1 MDNEK
6 EKLERTVR
14 IVEGFDRLSE
24 EKKIAYANSC
34 FIDSLFASLRKNAR
48 EYTVL
53 KDQDLAQ
60 QLVERFR
67 HELDK
72 YQKLVKKADFN
83 NLEIK
88 ENKDAN

>member
-6 EKLERTVR
+6 EKLERTVK

-24 EKKIAYANSC
+24 EKKIDYANSC
-34 FIDSLFASLRKNAR
+34 FIESLFASLRKNTR

-60 QLVERFR
+60 QLVEHFR